1 MAARRRKLSQVR
13 DDLKAQNRA
22 SIWRMDKTERALY
35 VSADGQNAR
44 LYDMHAFPDESLLAE
59 QIWHEFCS
67 PEALERLP

>member
-1 MAARRRKLSQVR
+1 MARRRTLSQVR

-22 SIWRMDKTERALY
+22 SLWKMDKTARALY

-44 LYDMHAFPDESLLAE
+44 LYDMKAFSDESLLAD

-67 PEALERLP
+67 PQALERLP